1 MYLILAVN
9 VVWRIDDTISRAI
22 RDSHLTIGVY
32 ILRIKSSNGNIALS
46 TVKCLQVD
54 VLHTMVIG
62 SIRSSKLPR
71 HTESTF
77 SIGLKLI
84 AVTIDYL
91 EVCAQSQ
98 LGVCIIES
106 LSIEST
112 GASAPELN
120 RNLYRLSLSNGISN
134 TIVQAT
140 PVFESKVEYILCLR
154 VVISPGIVTTA

>member
-1 MYLILAVN
+1 MAGGTSLKQLSCA
-9 VVWRIDDTISRAI
+9 
-22 RDSHLTIGVY
+22 
-32 ILRIKSSNGNIALS
+32 ALS
-46 TVKCLQVD
+46 GSTLALGTLQDGVALIDLNSHQIERISTNNGLQNKTVLSVAFD
-54 VLHTMVIG
+54 
-62 SIRSSKLPR
+62 R
-71 HTESTF
+71 
-77 SIGLKLI
+77 
-84 AVTIDYL
+84 DL

-134 TIVQAT
+134 TIVQAA

-154 VVISPGIVTTA
+154 VVIYT